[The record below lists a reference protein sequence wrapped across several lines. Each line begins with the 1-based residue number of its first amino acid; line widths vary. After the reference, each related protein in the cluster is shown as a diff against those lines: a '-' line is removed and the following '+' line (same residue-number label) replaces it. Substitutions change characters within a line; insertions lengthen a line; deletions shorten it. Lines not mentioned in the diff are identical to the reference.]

1 MFFILLL
8 LILQDFNFAFLK
20 RLKSSAQVRWSGINN
35 KLKQ

>member
-20 RLKSSAQVRWSGINN
+20 RLKVFSTGEVEWD
-35 KLKQ
+35 